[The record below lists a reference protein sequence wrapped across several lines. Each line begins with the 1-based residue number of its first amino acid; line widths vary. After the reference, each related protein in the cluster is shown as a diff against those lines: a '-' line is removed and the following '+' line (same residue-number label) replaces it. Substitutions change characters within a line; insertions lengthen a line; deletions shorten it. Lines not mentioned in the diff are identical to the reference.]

1 MKKRM
6 LQIDVFSTTPLLGNP
21 AAVVFEADDI
31 PGEIMQRIA
40 REMNLSETVF
50 LLQPTVDADYRVRIF
65 TPASELPFA
74 GHPTI
79 AAAHAFCLEQKSP
92 PRALTQECGLGLVP
106 IRVESGLYTMT
117 QAIPEFRDV
126 AVEKRD
132 LAEALSLPAES
143 LADSLHQVVSTG
155 VPWLLLELRHTEAL
169 SALRPD
175 LGRIDRICHGIG
187 AAGLTVFADMG
198 PAASPRLRVRT
209 FAPSEGV
216 AEDPVCGSGNGAIA
230 AWIAT
235 HRDCTAKGAYLA
247 EQGVEMGRRG
257 EVQAGWEEGP
267 KGLSITVGG
276 TACVVLRGELELGA
290 LV

>member
-6 LQIDVFSTTPLLGNP
+6 LQIDVFSSTPLLGNP
-21 AAVVFEADDI
+21 AAVVFDADDI
-31 PGEIMQRIA
+31 PGAIMQRIA

-50 LLQPTVDADYRVRIF
+50 LLQPTGEADYRARIF

-79 AAAHAFCLEQKSP
+79 AAAHAVCLEQPSP
-92 PRALTQECGLGLVP
+92 PRTLTQECGLGLVP
-106 IRVESGLYTMT
+106 IRVERGVYTMT
-117 QAIPEFRDV
+117 QARPQFRDV
-126 AVEKRD
+126 AVGKHD
-132 LAEALSLPAES
+132 LAEALSLPRAS
-143 LADSLHQVVSTG
+143 LADSPHQVVSTG

-175 LGRIDRICHGIG
+175 LGRIDRICRGIG

-209 FAPSEGV
+209 FAPGEGV

-235 HRDCTAKGAYLA
+235 HRDRAATGAYLA

-257 EVQAGWEEGP
+257 DVQAGWEHGQT
-267 KGLSITVGG
+267 GLSITVGG
-276 TACVVLRGELELGA
+276 TACVVVRGEIDLGA